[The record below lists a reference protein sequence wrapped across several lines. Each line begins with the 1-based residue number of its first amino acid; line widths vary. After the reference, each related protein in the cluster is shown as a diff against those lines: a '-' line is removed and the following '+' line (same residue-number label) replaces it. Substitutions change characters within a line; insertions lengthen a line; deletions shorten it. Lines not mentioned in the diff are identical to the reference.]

1 MYIDINLNTI
11 ADEDTSV
18 NIVNKQKP
26 KLTVQQCIRQEPRGT
41 ENHNTKRNKN
51 SFQGKNGP
59 LKSKEDCLIKKPI
72 KHVEN
77 EEVNMIP
84 RTQHMVNNA
93 TDATNTITMSLHA
106 YHKKKTLKKLNT
118 AEISDNTSKK
128 LLIATKGP
136 SWW

>member
-59 LKSKEDCLIKKPI
+59 LKSKEDCLIKKNYQTCRKRGG
-72 KHVEN
+72 KHD
-77 EEVNMIP
+77 P

-128 LLIATKGP
+128 LLIATKVP